1 MFQTSNLINRFLTIL
16 KNFIFFFFFRISFYL
31 RIIVDLKCLY
41 YSQIT
46 SFLTRDKLG
55 MRLSNYM
62 TEISIKNWIPFQQL
76 LRLGKLRKSKIM
88 REENSSKIR
97 CVCIVN
103 NYISCK
109 TIGYFGALPIIPISV
124 GGIYIL
130 NLHLKISIF
139 FTLLKIKYKYR
150 YLLVFNNLQIK

>member
-1 MFQTSNLINRFLTIL
+1 MFQTSNQIHRFLTIL

-46 SFLTRDKLG
+46 SFLTRGKLG
-55 MRLSNYM
+55 MRLSNFM

-76 LRLGKLRKSKIM
+76 LRLGKLRKSEIM

-97 CVCIVN
+97 CCVCIVN

-109 TIGYFGALPIIPISV
+109 TIRYFGALPIIPISV

-130 NLHLKISIF
+130 NLHLKIGIF
-139 FTLLKIKYKYR
+139 FYFIK
-150 YLLVFNNLQIK
+150 N